1 MRHDSAGSLVHNQ
14 RSSPCV
20 DISVLIGRWLLE
32 KRCCI
37 NETFVW
43 RDRSESGVST
53 VGDLT
58 CSIHPETQESTEPQ
72 YTFHKRFWNICNVLQ
87 GSSNGTSTNA
97 TPYVPGCS
105 SHHKQCAQTTA
116 ASTKSIPT
124 YQTART
130 VTVPAA
136 MWYLSNLQIDFV
148 PIFESPNQMHHV
160 HQSIHTAAI
169 TPWACVL

>member
-37 NETFVW
+37 SEAFVW

-87 GSSNGTSTNA
+87 GSSNGTWTNA
-97 TPYVPGCS
+97 TPYVPKTLGLFLAPQIVCS
-105 SHHKQCAQTTA
+105 DYRSFHKEYSYVSNSKDCDRPCSH
-116 ASTKSIPT
+116 
-124 YQTART
+124 
-130 VTVPAA
+130 VVPQQPPDR
-136 MWYLSNLQIDFV
+136 LCPDI
-148 PIFESPNQMHHV
+148 
-160 HQSIHTAAI
+160 
-169 TPWACVL
+169 